1 MNKNFFVMTAM
12 NMLADL
18 NKAIRANLHGYV
30 ISVVSDGN
38 GFWLHATTDVVGAR
52 DEKEINIGDSRMDAC
67 QLLCTIATL
76 LNIEAGEQ
84 SDVEIPRDVL
94 EDYTDYVVNGKPIDN
109 D

>member
-30 ISVVSDGN
+30 ISVVSDGD
-38 GFWLHATTDVVGAR
+38 GFWLPAITNAVGAR
-52 DEKEINIGDSRMDAC
+52 DEKEINIGNSRMDAC

-84 SDVEIPRDVL
+84 SEVEIPRDVI
-94 EDYTDYVVNGKPIDN
+94 EDYTDYVINGKPIEN
-109 D
+109 G

>member
-52 DEKEINIGDSRMDAC
+52 DEKGINIGDSRMDAC
-67 QLLCTIATL
+67 HYFAQSQLC
-76 LNIEAGEQ
+76 
-84 SDVEIPRDVL
+84 
-94 EDYTDYVVNGKPIDN
+94 
-109 D
+109 